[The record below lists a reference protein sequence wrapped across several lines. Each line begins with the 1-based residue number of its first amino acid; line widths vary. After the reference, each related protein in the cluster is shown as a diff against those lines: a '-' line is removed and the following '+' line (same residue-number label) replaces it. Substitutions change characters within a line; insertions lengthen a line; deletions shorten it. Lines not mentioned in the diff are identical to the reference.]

1 MEKQLLVAILYDKDK
16 KCERVAKIYNKTEKE
31 YNALVNEQ
39 EKHLENE
46 RIAREKKLESDKYAN
61 ERLTKL
67 EKRDFMVAKSIYDN
81 FADRGL
87 INDNEQFQRD
97 FYDYV
102 FNDKELKVEK
112 TPNDFQVILRKVG
125 NL

>member
-1 MEKQLLVAILYDKDK
+1 MEKTILVAVLYDKDN

-46 RIAREKKLESDKYAN
+46 RIAREKKLESDKHVN
-61 ERLTKL
+61 ERLAKL

-81 FADRGL
+81 FVDRGL

-102 FNDKELKVEK
+102 FNNAQLNVAR